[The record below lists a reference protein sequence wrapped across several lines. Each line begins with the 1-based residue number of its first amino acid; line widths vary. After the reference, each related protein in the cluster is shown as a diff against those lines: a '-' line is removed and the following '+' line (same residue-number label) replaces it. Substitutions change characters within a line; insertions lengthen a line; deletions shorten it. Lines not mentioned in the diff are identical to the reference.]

1 MAILLGGL
9 RAADA
14 EQQVTVLLARD
25 PAARVSLDDPFGVT
39 ILLGR
44 LREAGAHEQAAAL
57 AARLSAAG
65 MFGLFLEE
73 DERGPPPAGELG
85 PDLPAGLGDGRG
97 RAGSGDDGQVA
108 RLRPCG
114 QPHAQM
120 GSE

>member
-9 RAADA
+9 RAAGA

-25 PAARVSLDDPFGVT
+25 PAARVSLDDPFGVA

-65 MFGLFLEE
+65 MFGLFLEQQ
-73 DERGPPPAGELG
+73 
-85 PDLPAGLGDGRG
+85 G
-97 RAGSGDDGQVA
+97 RAGQFWFGREPDGTPAAPWDWDD
-108 RLRPCG
+108 PD
-114 QPHAQM
+114 
-120 GSE
+120 